1 VGLFETVLVR
11 VVKQNMKFPHRN
23 KKSSTFDLT
32 SLIDVVFLLLIFFM
46 LTTTFVNLENRVEV
60 NLPSGDFA
68 AAEPSENIIVSVTEN
83 NIIYLNGKLID
94 PLKLTENVAAEL
106 KKEPE
111 KIVVLEADKNV
122 LHGKVIRVMD
132 LLKKGGAE
140 KIAIATQPAEK
151 EIK

>member
-1 VGLFETVLVR
+1 
-11 VVKQNMKFPHRN
+11 MKFPHLN
-23 KKSSTFDLT
+23 KKDAYFDLT

-46 LTTTFVNLENRVEV
+46 LTTSFVNLESRVEV

-68 AAEPSENIIVSVTEN
+68 AAQTSENVVVSITEN
-83 NIIYLNGKLID
+83 NTIYLNGKLID
-94 PLKLTENVAAEL
+94 PLKLTESVAAEI
-106 KKEPE
+106 KGAPE

-140 KIAIATQPAEK
+140 KIAIATQPAGK
-151 EIK
+151 E

>member
-1 VGLFETVLVR
+1 
-11 VVKQNMKFPHRN
+11 MKFPHRN
-23 KKSSTFDLT
+23 KKSARFDLT
-32 SLIDVVFLLLIFFM
+32 PLIDVVFLLLIFFM

-68 AAEPSENIIVSVTEN
+68 AAKPSENIIVSITEN
-83 NIIYLNGKLID
+83 NTIYLNGKLID
-94 PLKLTENVAAEL
+94 PLKLTENVSAEL

-140 KIAIATQPAEK
+140 RIAIATQPAENK
-151 EIK
+151 